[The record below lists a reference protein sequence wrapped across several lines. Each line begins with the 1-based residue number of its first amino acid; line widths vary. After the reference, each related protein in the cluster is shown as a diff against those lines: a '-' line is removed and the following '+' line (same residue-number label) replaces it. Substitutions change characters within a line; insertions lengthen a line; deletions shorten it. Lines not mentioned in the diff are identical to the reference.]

1 MERGDRAFKIAKA
14 HRISVVEY
22 QKKLYL
28 CSPIKSHRT
37 FWCNGVPSSSHGDA
51 ELHKKMQRKA
61 HDADE
66 PQQP

>member
-22 QKKLYL
+22 QKKVVSLQ
-28 CSPIKSHRT
+28 PHKKSQDFLVQWGSVVLARE
-37 FWCNGVPSSSHGDA
+37 A